1 MSQKTNDN
9 ANTWEAEMS
18 QTDDALIA
26 ETQATKANPVPE
38 DESDGVDDRS
48 RMQKATIML
57 LVACVLG
64 VGAMYLIKMKKK
76 TAAPSEQI
84 KTLETQ
90 VDLALQ
96 KLTNHDEQVKTKQM
110 FRDSQEMIQLFYGYP
125 ASQQVSL
132 KELQRDPFTRQTT
145 SQPVVKASGDE
156 AKQLEKLRRDL
167 DKKFGALK
175 LQSVI
180 QMTDGSK
187 CLINGQIYSLGQVIA
202 DVFTITSIN
211 EKSVTLTAGVVEYV
225 LKM

>member
-1 MSQKTNDN
+1 MSQKPNDN
-9 ANTWEAEMS
+9 TKTWEAEMS
-18 QTDDALIA
+18 QPEDALIS
-26 ETQATKANPVPE
+26 ETPAMKAVPIRD
-38 DESDGVDDRS
+38 DESDGIDDRS
-48 RMQKATIML
+48 RMHKATIML

-76 TAAPSEQI
+76 TAAPSEQQ
-84 KTLETQ
+84 KTLEMQ

-96 KLTNHDEQVKTKQM
+96 KLTNQDEQVKTKQM

-132 KELQRDPFTRQTT
+132 KELQRNPFARQTT
-145 SQPVVKASGDE
+145 AQPVVKASGDD
-156 AKQLEKLRRDL
+156 AKQLEKIRKEL
-167 DKKFGALK
+167 DKKFGTLK

-187 CLINGQIYSLGQVIA
+187 CLINGLIYSQGQVIA
-202 DVFTITSIN
+202 DIFTIASIN
-211 EKSVTLTAGVVEYV
+211 EKSVVLSAGQTEYV